1 MRHITAHLC
10 KGEHVATF
18 TERLKILETESERLA
33 QYLQNLPAEAWTKPS
48 ACAQW
53 QVQDVVAHLVGVAEF
68 YAGSVARG
76 LQGETAPPAGR
87 LPAGESTGA
96 SSAESIAQRS
106 IAARKSL
113 GDQLLT
119 AFTSAG
125 NHLNQSL
132 ARLTPE
138 ERQKPCYHPG
148 GIVAAQ
154 NFIDLRLKELGVHE
168 WDIRAGLEAEAHIPP
183 ASFAAILATIS
194 ESIASGSLRWAFW
207 SGPKPATPV
216 RYRFVIT
223 GPGPSKPDLVIDGHT
238 MRMEDA
244 GTASP
249 NVTFR
254 CDTETYILLVYGR
267 LNLDAALASGR
278 LGVEGDRQLATAFGQ
293 WFRGI

>member
-1 MRHITAHLC
+1 M
-10 KGEHVATF
+10 ATF
-18 TERLKILETESERLA
+18 TERVKVLEAESERLK
-33 QYLQNLPAEAWTKPS
+33 QYLQALPAEAWTKPS

-68 YAGSVARG
+68 YASAASRG
-76 LQGETAPPAGR
+76 LQGDTTPPAGR
-87 LPAGESTGA
+87 LPAGASTGA

-106 IAARKSL
+106 IAARQHL
-113 GDQLLT
+113 GDQLLAT
-119 AFTSAG
+119 FGSSG
-125 NHLNQSL
+125 DHLNQLL

-154 NFIDLRLKELGVHE
+154 NFIDLRLKELAVHE
-168 WDIRAGLEAEAHIPP
+168 WDIRAGLEPEPHLSP
-183 ASFAAILATIS
+183 ASFPAILATIS

-207 SGPKPATPV
+207 AGPKPARPV
-216 RYRFVIT
+216 RYRFVIS
-223 GPGPSKPDLVIDGHT
+223 GPGPDKPDLVIDGET
-238 MRMEDA
+238 IRMEDA
-244 GTASP
+244 GAATP

-267 LNLDAALASGR
+267 LNLDSALASGR
-278 LGVEGDRQLATAFGQ
+278 LGVKGNRQLASAFGQ